1 MQENDPN
8 QYLFPR
14 RINDPLLIFIFPA
27 VQIVPAVG
35 VVMVGALMGY
45 LLYSLILSITLFVA
59 IGKFLKDSFIDEPIH
74 KAWKAGL
81 LDAIAPGKSRT
92 VANPVIKKYFN

>member
-27 VQIVPAVG
+27 IQIIPTVG
-35 VVMVGALMGY
+35 VVMVGALMDY
-45 LLYSLILSITLFVA
+45 LLYSLILSITLLNHLYCVLVSDR
-59 IGKFLKDSFIDEPIH
+59 G
-74 KAWKAGL
+74 
-81 LDAIAPGKSRT
+81 
-92 VANPVIKKYFN
+92 Y